1 MFYGAMKIV
10 LGKPIKAAFRPWVEG
25 IENIPAEGP
34 AILASNHLSF
44 SDSFFLP
51 AVLDRKVT
59 FIAKAEYFTTPG
71 VKGKLTAAFFKGVG
85 QLPVDRSGA
94 RGAGE
99 AAVRSGIAVLERG
112 ELFGIYPEGT
122 RSPDGRLYRGKPG
135 GLARVALATGAP
147 VIPVA
152 MIDTEKV
159 QPVGQVMPKLSIR
172 PGIRI
177 GRPLDFSRYRGME
190 SDRFILRSVTDEV
203 MYEIMKLSGQEYVD
217 IYATAAKR
225 QIAEAAKAAA
235 AEASAGGG
243 TGGKGA
249 APGPG
254 PGSAGAGEAGGSTGT
269 AGPAGAGDGGGAG
282 GTAGSTGSTGTAG
295 STGTGGGAA
304 TK

>member
-1 MFYGAMKIV
+1 MKVAIGGPLKV
-10 LGKPIKAAFRPWVEG
+10 TFRPWVEG
-25 IENIPAEGP
+25 LENIPAEGP

-71 VKGKLTAAFFKGVG
+71 VKGRLTAAFFKGVG

-99 AAVRSGIAVLERG
+99 AAVKSGIEVLERG

-152 MIDTEKV
+152 MIDTEKI
-159 QPVGQVMPKLSIR
+159 QPPGKVLPKVMR

-177 GRPLDFSRYRGME
+177 GRPLDFSRYQGMDH
-190 SDRFILRSVTDEV
+190 DRFVLRALTDEV

-217 IYATAAKR
+217 MYATAAKR
-225 QIAEAAKAAA
+225 RIADAAKADKEAEKAAKAALAQAEKEQA
-235 AEASAGGG
+235 AKEQAELERAEEEQAELERAEEEQAEDESADEEQAEEERAE
-243 TGGKGA
+243 K
-249 APGPG
+249 
-254 PGSAGAGEAGGSTGT
+254 EQER
-269 AGPAGAGDGGGAG
+269 
-282 GTAGSTGSTGTAG
+282 
-295 STGTGGGAA
+295 
-304 TK
+304 

>member
-1 MFYGAMKIV
+1 MKV
-10 LGKPIKAAFRPWVEG
+10 SVGGPLKLAFRPWVEG
-25 IENIPAEGP
+25 LENVPAEGP

-71 VKGKLTAAFFKGVG
+71 IKGRLTAAFFKGVG

-99 AAVRSGIAVLERG
+99 AAIKSGIEVLERG

-135 GLARVALATGAP
+135 GLARVTLATGAP

-152 MIDTEKV
+152 MIDTEKI
-159 QPVGQVMPKLSIR
+159 QPPGKIIPKLMR

-177 GRPLDFSRYRGME
+177 GKPLDFSRYQGME
-190 SDRFILRSVTDEV
+190 HDRFVLRAVTDEV

-217 IYATAAKR
+217 VYATAAKR
-225 QIAEAAKAAA
+225 QIAEAAKAEKQAGKEAEKADKADKAA
-235 AEASAGGG
+235 KAALAKAEQDQAEKERAERERAERDRSQN
-243 TGGKGA
+243 
-249 APGPG
+249 
-254 PGSAGAGEAGGSTGT
+254 ER
-269 AGPAGAGDGGGAG
+269 
-282 GTAGSTGSTGTAG
+282 
-295 STGTGGGAA
+295 
-304 TK
+304 

>member
-1 MFYGAMKIV
+1 MKVAIGGPLKV
-10 LGKPIKAAFRPWVEG
+10 TFRPWVEG
-25 IENIPAEGP
+25 LENIPAEGP

-71 VKGKLTAAFFKGVG
+71 VKGRLTAAFFKGVG

-99 AAVRSGIAVLERG
+99 AAVKSGIEVLERG

-152 MIDTEKV
+152 MIDTEKI
-159 QPVGQVMPKLSIR
+159 QPPGKVLPKVMR

-177 GRPLDFSRYRGME
+177 GRPLDFSRYQGMDH
-190 SDRFILRSVTDEV
+190 DRFVLRALTDEV

-217 IYATAAKR
+217 MYATAAKR
-225 QIAEAAKAAA
+225 RIADAAKADKEAEKAAKAALAQAEKEQA
-235 AEASAGGG
+235 AKEQADLERAEEEQAEDE
-243 TGGKGA
+243 TA
-249 APGPG
+249 DEEQ
-254 PGSAGAGEAGGSTGT
+254 AGEVRAE
-269 AGPAGAGDGGGAG
+269 
-282 GTAGSTGSTGTAG
+282 
-295 STGTGGGAA
+295 
-304 TK
+304 KEQER

>member
-1 MFYGAMKIV
+1 MKVSVGGPLKMI
-10 LGKPIKAAFRPWVEG
+10 FRPWVEG
-25 IENIPAEGP
+25 LENVPAEGP

-71 VKGKLTAAFFKGVG
+71 VKGRLTAAFFKGVG

-99 AAVRSGIAVLERG
+99 AAIRSGMDVLERG

-152 MIDTEKV
+152 MIDTEKI
-159 QPVGQVMPKLSIR
+159 QPPGQVMPKIMR

-177 GRPLDFSRYRGME
+177 GRPLDFSRYHGME
-190 SDRFILRSVTDEV
+190 HDRFVLRAVTDEV

-225 QIAEAAKAAA
+225 QIADAAKAD
-235 AEASAGGG
+235 
-243 TGGKGA
+243 K
-249 APGPG
+249 
-254 PGSAGAGEAGGSTGT
+254 EAGK
-269 AGPAGAGDGGGAG
+269 
-282 GTAGSTGSTGTAG
+282 
-295 STGTGGGAA
+295 AA
-304 TK
+304 RAALAQAEKDQAKKEKSERTEP

>member
-1 MFYGAMKIV
+1 MKQS
-10 LGKPIKAAFRPWVEG
+10 LGRSLRLVFRPWVEG
-25 IENIPAEGP
+25 IENVPAEGP

-51 AVLDRKVT
+51 AMLDRKVT
-59 FIAKAEYFTTPG
+59 FIAKAEYFTSPG

-99 AAVRSGIAVLERG
+99 AAIRSGLEVLARG

-135 GLARVALATGAP
+135 GLGRVALGSGAP

-152 MIDTEKV
+152 MIDTEKI
-159 QPVGQVMPKLSIR
+159 QPPGQALPKLMPR

-177 GRPLDFSRYRGME
+177 GKPLDFSRYHGME
-190 SDRFILRSVTDEV
+190 HDRFILRAVTDEV

-225 QIAEAAKAAA
+225 QLAEAKKQ
-235 AEASAGGG
+235 AEENRQPGERS
-243 TGGKGA
+243 GA
-249 APGPG
+249 
-254 PGSAGAGEAGGSTGT
+254 
-269 AGPAGAGDGGGAG
+269 
-282 GTAGSTGSTGTAG
+282 
-295 STGTGGGAA
+295 
-304 TK
+304 

>member
-1 MFYGAMKIV
+1 MKV
-10 LGKPIKAAFRPWVEG
+10 TVGGPLKLAFRPWVEG
-25 IENIPAEGP
+25 LEHIPAEGP

-71 VKGKLTAAFFKGVG
+71 LKGRMTAAFFKGVG

-99 AAVRSGIAVLERG
+99 AAVRSGIEVLERG

-152 MIDTEKV
+152 MIDTEKI
-159 QPVGQVMPKLSIR
+159 QPPGKVVPKLMR

-177 GRPLDFSRYRGME
+177 GRPLDFTRYQGME
-190 SDRFILRSVTDEV
+190 HDRFVLRALTDEV

-217 IYATAAKR
+217 MYATAMKR
-225 QIAEAAKAAA
+225 QLAEAAKAEKEAAKAARAALAQAEREQAQKERAAREQA
-235 AEASAGGG
+235 AEEQ
-243 TGGKGA
+243 
-249 APGPG
+249 
-254 PGSAGAGEAGGSTGT
+254 GE
-269 AGPAGAGDGGGAG
+269 
-282 GTAGSTGSTGTAG
+282 
-295 STGTGGGAA
+295 
-304 TK
+304 

>member
-1 MFYGAMKIV
+1 MFYGTMKVAIGGP
-10 LGKPIKAAFRPWVEG
+10 LKLAFRPWVEG
-25 IENIPAEGP
+25 LENIPDEGP

-51 AVLDRKVT
+51 IVLHRPVT

-71 VKGKLTAAFFKGVG
+71 VKGRLTAAFFKGVG

-94 RGAGE
+94 RGAAE
-99 AAVRSGIAVLERG
+99 AAVRSGIEVLERG

-152 MIDTEKV
+152 MIDTEKI
-159 QPVGQVMPKLSIR
+159 QPPGKVVPKLLR

-177 GRPLDFSRYRGME
+177 GKPLDFSRYQGLAH
-190 SDRFILRSVTDEV
+190 DRFVLRAVTDEV

-225 QIAEAAKAAA
+225 QIAEAAKAEREAEKAA
-235 AEASAGGG
+235 GRTA
-243 TGGKGA
+243 
-249 APGPG
+249 
-254 PGSAGAGEAGGSTGT
+254 GT
-269 AGPAGAGDGGGAG
+269 AADKVQQAA
-282 GTAGSTGSTGTAG
+282 GTAADKVQQAAGKAQEAAGKAAGRAQEAAKAALGRAERDTAG
-295 STGTGGGAA
+295 KAEKEKRA
-304 TK
+304 E